1 MSEERNEKPAE
12 EHAAPAEPSS
22 TEPGPWAPSETGAP
36 PAVARRRGSRV
47 VLSLGAMLV
56 LLIAIVLA
64 APFWAMAVMPLL
76 PWARQ
81 SETQRYD
88 ALAAR
93 VAALEQRPVAPAIDA
108 NAMKSAQ
115 AALTQRLAALE
126 DNVAAIRREMGAAVS
141 KTALDQQA
149 QRLDALEKAV
159 AAIQQNSDTASIKAD
174 LIKQSQRL
182 DAISA
187 QSAQR
192 DASETAAIQKIRQ
205 DMVQRG
211 NAEGELA
218 KRLDVLEHQVHTQ
231 NSADRSGS
239 ALLLALLQMREAVET
254 ARPFPAEY
262 ATFED
267 LAAHDPELTAA
278 AAPLAEPARSGVA
291 SRAVLDRRLADL
303 ADQMTTIR
311 PPAAKPAKPKWWA
324 QALTQLEGLVTI
336 RRIEPSAKTGPEAT
350 IEAAHTDLAQGDLGA
365 AVAAVGTLTGTNA
378 EAAQPW
384 LRMARQRLAAETAL
398 SKLQALLTSRVG
410 APPAVSPAST
420 SPAPGPA
427 PAMPKTPS

>member
-1 MSEERNEKPAE
+1 MSEERNEEPAE
-12 EHAAPAEPSS
+12 KHTAPAEPPP
-22 TEPGPWAPSETGAP
+22 TEPGPWSSSETRAP
-36 PAVARRRGSRV
+36 PADARRRGSRV

-76 PWARQ
+76 PWAGQ

-93 VAALEQRPVAPAIDA
+93 VAAIEQRPVAPAIDA
-108 NAMKSAQ
+108 DAVKSAQ

-126 DNVAAIRREMGAAVS
+126 DNVAAIRREAGTAAS

-149 QRLDALEKAV
+149 QRLDALAKAV
-159 AAIQQNSDTASIKAD
+159 ATIQQDTDTAPIKAD
-174 LIKQSQRL
+174 LAKQSQRL
-182 DAISA
+182 DAILA

-192 DASETAAIQKIRQ
+192 DTSEAAAIQKIRQ
-205 DMVQRG
+205 DLAQRG

-218 KRLDVLEHQVHTQ
+218 KRLDGLEHQIHTQ

-239 ALLLALLQMREAVET
+239 ALLLALLQMRGAVEA

-262 ATFED
+262 AGFED
-267 LAAHDPELTAA
+267 LATHDPQLAAA
-278 AAPLAEPARSGVA
+278 AAPLAEPARNGVA
-291 SRAVLDRRLADL
+291 SRAVLRQGLSDL
-303 ADQMTTIR
+303 ADQIATIR
-311 PPAAKPAKPKWWA
+311 PPAAKPKWWA
-324 QALTQLEGLVTI
+324 PALTQLEGLVTI
-336 RRIEPSAKTGPEAT
+336 RHIEPSAKTGPQAT

-365 AVAAVGTLTGTNA
+365 AVATVGTLTGTDA

-398 SKLQALLTSRVG
+398 NKLQALLTSRVG
-410 APPAVSPAST
+410 GPPAVSPAST
-420 SPAPGPA
+420 SPAPNPA
-427 PAMPKTPS
+427 PAMSKTPS

>member
-1 MSEERNEKPAE
+1 MSEERNEEPAE
-12 EHAAPAEPSS
+12 QHPAPAEAPS
-22 TEPGPWAPSETGAP
+22 TEPAGRWSSSETRAP
-36 PAVARRRGSRV
+36 PADARRRGSRV

-81 SETQRYD
+81 SETHRYD

-93 VAALEQRPVAPAIDA
+93 VAALEQRQVAPAINVDA
-108 NAMKSAQ
+108 VKSAQ
-115 AALTQRLAALE
+115 AAVTQHLAALE
-126 DNVAAIRREMGAAVS
+126 DNVAAIRREAGMAAS
-141 KTALDQQA
+141 KTDLDQQA

-159 AAIQQNSDTASIKAD
+159 AAIQQDSDTASIKAD

-187 QSAQR
+187 QR

-205 DMVQRG
+205 DMAERG
-211 NAEGELA
+211 IAESEWA
-218 KRLDVLEHQVHTQ
+218 KRLDVLEHQVHSQ
-231 NSADRSGS
+231 NGADRAGS
-239 ALLLALLQMREAVET
+239 ALLLALLQMREAVEV

-262 ATFED
+262 AAFEN

-278 AAPLAEPARSGVA
+278 GAPLAEPARNGVA
-291 SRAVLDRRLADL
+291 SRAVLRQRLADL
-303 ADQMTTIR
+303 ADQITTIR

-336 RRIEPSAKTGPEAT
+336 RHIEPSTKTGPQAT
-350 IEAAHTDLAQGDLGA
+350 IDAAHTDLAQGDLGA
-365 AVAAVGTLTGTNA
+365 AVAAVGTLTGANA

-398 SKLQALLTSRVG
+398 GKLQALLTSRVG